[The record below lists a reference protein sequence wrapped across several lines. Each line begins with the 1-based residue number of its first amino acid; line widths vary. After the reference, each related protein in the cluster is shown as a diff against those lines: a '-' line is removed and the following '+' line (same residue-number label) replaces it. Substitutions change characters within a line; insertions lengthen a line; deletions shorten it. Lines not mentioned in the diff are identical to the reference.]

1 MAPPPFAAF
10 ASAFRSVQPPV
21 LLRVMP
27 LPQIPAPALQSPSS
41 SAASSQFPGV
51 AIPLRPADSTLGTS
65 PHNGGASPLSP
76 STAPTPHAHIIP
88 NPGPS
93 PPSPPAQSTPSR
105 HTAPPDPPLPQPP
118 PLPP

>member
-65 PHNGGASPLSP
+65 LHNGGAAPLP
-76 STAPTPHAHIIP
+76 CSTARTPHSQAVSNP
-88 NPGPS
+88 VPGPRSS
-93 PPSPPAQSTPSR
+93 PALCAATDPAA
-105 HTAPPDPPLPQPP
+105 APN
-118 PLPP
+118 